1 MNLLQEREYYK
12 PFNYPWAFEH
22 YKTQQHMHWLPD
34 EVPLADDLKDYREK
48 MSDGQKKLLSSLFRF
63 FTQADVDVCCG
74 YAKHYLPTFNQPEVR
89 MMLVSFAAM
98 EAVHQEAYSLLLE
111 TLGKDEEIYKE
122 FMDIAAMVEKH
133 ERSQNFELVENVF
146 IFSNAMSENTF

>member
-48 MSDGQKKLLSSLFRF
+48 MSDGQKKLLSCCYGGGASGSIF
-63 FTQADVDVCCG
+63 FATG
-74 YAKHYLPTFNQPEVR
+74 
-89 MMLVSFAAM
+89 
-98 EAVHQEAYSLLLE
+98 
-111 TLGKDEEIYKE
+111 
-122 FMDIAAMVEKH
+122 
-133 ERSQNFELVENVF
+133 
-146 IFSNAMSENTF
+146 NTWVWR